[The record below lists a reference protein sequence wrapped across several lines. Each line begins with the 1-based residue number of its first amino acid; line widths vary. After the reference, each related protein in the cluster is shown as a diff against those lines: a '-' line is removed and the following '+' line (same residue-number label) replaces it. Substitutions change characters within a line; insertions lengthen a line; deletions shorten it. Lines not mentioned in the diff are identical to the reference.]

1 MVKIKLPRFNDGDIL
16 HAQPLNEAIE
26 QIEKVYDSVED
37 TKQEIQAVKRG
48 FNKRIDNFYGK
59 LIEIFGIFIAIF
71 SFIIVG
77 LQTSLSC
84 KGDFYSRLACS
95 TATFIP
101 IVVVLVILILLI
113 HHLKR

>member
-1 MVKIKLPRFNDGDIL
+1 MTKLKLPRFQDGDIL

-26 QIEKVYDSVED
+26 QIEKVYITVED
-37 TKQEIQAVKRG
+37 TKQEVQEVKKG

-59 LIEIFGIFIAIF
+59 LIEIFGIFIALF
-71 SFIIVG
+71 SFIMVG
-77 LQTSLSC
+77 LQVSLSC
-84 KGDFYSRLACS
+84 KEDFYSRLYCS

-101 IVVVLVILILLI
+101 IAAVLVILILLI